1 MSTLLKNWKTSL
13 VAIEPPLTYWTFFY
27 NTFKA
32 IFVKISSS
40 YTVKGVSR
48 FQIDMSNVDITEDL
62 VWFHNVRLEP

>member
-1 MSTLLKNWKTSL
+1 

-62 VWFHNVRLEP
+62 V